1 MGIGARWVFF
11 YEGSKKSQATNEKE
25 ADHLEVFNS
34 WYLKLSFEE
43 QLCFVFETVPSQLQ
57 KIFWSHSN
65 QDIKVKT
72 KLTLGLK
79 TVTMTQ
85 EYVTLLNAA
94 GTIFG
99 KKESGS
105 GKPRRK
111 TTSTVP
117 KDEIE
122 AEARARAVFG

>member
-1 MGIGARWVFF
+1 MGSGACWVFF
-11 YEGSKKSQATNEKE
+11 YEGSSESQSKNEE
-25 ADHLEVFNS
+25 ESEHLEVFNT

-43 QLCFVFETVPSQLQ
+43 QLCFVFDTVPSELQ
-57 KIFWSHSN
+57 KIFWSN
-65 QDIKVKT
+65 TDRDIKVKT
-72 KLTLGLK
+72 KLKLGLK

-99 KKESGS
+99 KKDDS
-105 GKPRRK
+105 PRKDKKSASR
-111 TTSTVP
+111 VP